1 MRSVWPVIFPLISMI
16 FIAPSLA
23 GDGGVGTG
31 QQVPGGMSGGSG
43 MAANKN
49 SFDLPPPGSGWDWE
63 EKPIP
68 IYPKEI
74 IVQPS
79 SEITPKAMP
88 ELIKR
93 RAPALVSPVLSYPNR
108 FTGLRVRE
116 GRVGVINLTNT
127 KLNFTKDSKLIPMA
141 ENEVITFELDGVAD
155 TKVSIRFGDQEQYK
169 LQNGTFYKIY
179 RNGDNWSFAKLDD

>member
-1 MRSVWPVIFPLISMI
+1 MRKVRPVIYVLFSM
-16 FIAPSLA
+16 FFTAPSLA
-23 GDGGVGTG
+23 GDGGVGAG
-31 QQVPGGMSGGSG
+31 QTLSDGRTGGSG
-43 MAANKN
+43 IAADKN

-79 SEITPKAMP
+79 TEITPKAMP

-93 RAPALVSPVLSYPNR
+93 RAPALVSPVLLYPDR

-127 KLNFTKDSKLIPMA
+127 KLNFTRDSKLIPME

-155 TKVSIRFGDQEQYK
+155 TKVSIRFGDQEQYT

-179 RNGDNWSFAKLDD
+179 RNGDNWSFAKLDE